1 MGQPYGCPAVQFIE
15 RNVYRIPLIAP
26 VIPNQ
31 RVMRSGKWIL
41 KEFWRTGLLCKK
53 CLLSYV
59 IEGTMFCVICVE
71 GVFLDRY
78 ASGIQKKVNII
89 DSVLMTRGVKYIV
102 KIF

>member
-31 RVMRSGKWIL
+31 RVMRSGIWIL

-59 IEGTMFCVICVE
+59 IEGSQTGQSALKLKAALADVTDALE
-71 GVFLDRY
+71 EY
-78 ASGIQKKVNII
+78 AEMELLPN
-89 DSVLMTRGVKYIV
+89 
-102 KIF
+102 